1 MTRSCCADQIALGA
15 CVGDIAAG
23 DVAALLEAGAY
34 LESSGRTSIPC
45 RSRRRC
51 SSTAIKRS

>member
-1 MTRSCCADQIALGA
+1 MTRSCCADQIVLGA
-15 CVGDIAAG
+15 CVRDIAAG
-23 DVAALLEAGAY
+23 DVAALLETGAY
-34 LESSGRTSIPC
+34 LESSGSDFNSL